1 MRTSTRTQLL
11 AGGAVVAIAA
21 GALAASQMSSSAA
34 GALTITP
41 NVTTLTTLNYAR
53 VSNGAT
59 SLPQRVANATP
70 CLRVPESKKIRG
82 LRLDYLSYTEPVDVD
97 PSFLPG
103 YARLTYRQVG
113 SNSPTIPATG
123 WRALDLPVAG
133 TPAPVNTGS
142 VLRANGRN
150 VCLSATVP
158 GEYKVRFVDP
168 QESAG
173 ADDDILSP
181 IVTVKVLDA
190 YKATPA
196 ALSDDWKPQLATTPQ
211 TIAVGGSATG
221 KLTTGLTAIDSR
233 GSTSGIG
240 ILQNATAGL
249 LGMRFA
255 STDTGD
261 AIDNDLARFG
271 FTTFAPVSVNGTRDV
286 TALYKG
292 YKVIRHT
299 GQFQAIAWLDRDGNN
314 VAAPAEILTR
324 TIGDPTTD
332 VVTSL
337 PTPQAKV
344 TVFTAKSNAK
354 GSVYVHVEGTKGN
367 WTIYRNGQKF
377 ITGYGSYLSW
387 TKKTVSGKASFT
399 ARVTASGYTP
409 AEQTVTLTVR

>member
-1 MRTSTRTQLL
+1 MRTSKRTKLF
-11 AGGAVVAIAA
+11 AGGAVVVIAA

-53 VSNGAT
+53 VSNGGG

-70 CLRVPESKKIRG
+70 CLRVPESRTVRG

-103 YARLTYRQVG
+103 YARLTYRQVS
-113 SNSPTIPATG
+113 SNSATVPAGG

-133 TPAPVNTGS
+133 NPAPVTSGS

-158 GEYKVRFVDP
+158 GEYRVRFVDP

-181 IVTVKVLDA
+181 VVTLKVLDA

-240 ILQNATAGL
+240 ILQTATASL

-255 STDTGD
+255 SIDTGD
-261 AIDNDLARFG
+261 ALDNDLARFG
-271 FTTFAPVSVNGTRDV
+271 FTAFAPVSVTGTRDV

-292 YKVIRHT
+292 YKVVRHV
-299 GQFQAIAWLDRDGNN
+299 GEFQAVAWFDRDGNN
-314 VAAPAEILTR
+314 TAAPVEVLTR
-324 TIGDPTTD
+324 TIGDPTTS

-344 TVFTAKSNAK
+344 SVFTAKSKAK

-367 WTIYRNGQKF
+367 WTVYRNGQKF

-387 TKKTVSGKASFT
+387 TKTTVSGKASFT
-399 ARVTASGYTP
+399 ARVTSAGYTP
-409 AEQTVTLTVR
+409 AEQTITLTVK